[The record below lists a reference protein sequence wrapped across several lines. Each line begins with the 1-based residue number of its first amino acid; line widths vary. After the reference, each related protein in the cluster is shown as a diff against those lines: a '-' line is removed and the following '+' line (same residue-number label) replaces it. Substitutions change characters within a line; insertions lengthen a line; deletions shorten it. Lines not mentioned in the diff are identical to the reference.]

1 MAIGN
6 MEFGIIEGITEM
18 TIRNGKI
25 PTFARLAAVGL
36 GLALCLHFAQDRA
49 HAQSK
54 TEIEAAR
61 KTLEDAAVKFRSLIK
76 DLTEAQWNFKTE
88 PRAHSI
94 GEEAEHVAQ
103 AQQELQYVIGKAVTD
118 PAKPEVAKKLG
129 AKERT
134 LRKLLLEGEQ
144 KAESYKP
151 PHRLK
156 TKAEVLE
163 YFDTA
168 QGKALTLLRTT
179 PDLGTHIYTHP
190 IREYGDLTAL
200 QWFYYMAYHNL
211 KHCLQIEQIMA
222 HKDFPK
228 PGSTD

>member
-1 MAIGN
+1 
-6 MEFGIIEGITEM
+6 M
-18 TIRNGKI
+18 TFRNLRIRS
-25 PTFARLAAVGL
+25 FARLTAGVL
-36 GLALCLHFAQDRA
+36 GLALCLHFAHIRA
-49 HAQSK
+49 LAQS
-54 TEIEAAR
+54 EAEVAAAR
-61 KTLEDAAVKFRSLIK
+61 KTLEDAAAKFRSLIK
-76 DLTEAQWNFKTE
+76 DVNEAQWNFKTGA
-88 PRAHSI
+88 RTHSI

-151 PHRLK
+151 PRRLK

-179 PDLGTHIYTHP
+179 PALGTHIYTHP
-190 IREYGDLTAL
+190 IKQYGDLTAL

-222 HKDFPK
+222 HQDYPK
-228 PGSTD
+228 TGSTD

>member
-1 MAIGN
+1 
-6 MEFGIIEGITEM
+6 M
-18 TIRNGKI
+18 TYRNLRIRS
-25 PTFARLAAVGL
+25 FARLMAGVL
-36 GLALCLHFAQDRA
+36 GLALCLYLAQDRA
-49 HAQSK
+49 HAQSE
-54 TEIEAAR
+54 TEIAAAR
-61 KTLEDAAVKFRSLIK
+61 KTLEDAAAKFRSLIK

-103 AQQELQYVIGKAVTD
+103 AQQELQYVIGKAVTE

-163 YFDTA
+163 YFNTA
-168 QGKALTLLRTT
+168 HGKALTLLRTT
-179 PDLGTHIYTHP
+179 PDLGTHTFTHP
-190 IREYGDLTAL
+190 VVEYGDLTAL

-211 KHCLQIEQIMA
+211 KHCMQIAQIMA
-222 HKDFPK
+222 HQDFPK
-228 PGSTD
+228 SGSTD